1 MTQRDTAQSA
11 HNSIQL
17 QYYETRKRE
26 ANHRIMVNS
35 TPYIINQLDKLIDVG
50 GIEPGD
56 RVLDVGC
63 GMGKYTLPLAERGVD
78 VEGLELSGKLL
89 EELQAQ
95 TKDRTEIRTHQADL
109 LSPPPELMGKFDHV
123 IGFFVLHHLFDLKQ
137 AFASCARMLK
147 PGGKVLFLEPNP
159 YCPLFYLQ
167 ITLSPTMSWKAEHG
181 ILKLTPGRTKRV
193 LEEAGLSSPNLH
205 RFGILPPFLRN
216 RSGGAT
222 VENAFDRT
230 RYRGRNHQ
238 SLHCRAKHRRYFAGS
253 RAEFSFIYARE
264 GFNRGHSQSCYCIL
278 G

>member
-1 MTQRDTAQSA
+1 MTHRDTAQSE
-11 HNSIQL
+11 HNNIQL

-35 TPYIINQLDKLIDVG
+35 TPYVINQLEKLIEAG
-50 GIEPGD
+50 GIKPGD

-63 GMGKYTLPLAERGVD
+63 GMGKYTLPLAERGVH

-89 EELQAQ
+89 EVLQAQ
-95 TKDRTEIRTHQADL
+95 AQGRAEIPTHQADL
-109 LSPPPELMGKFDHV
+109 LSPPPELIGKFDHV

-137 AFASCARMLK
+137 AFAGCARMLK

-181 ILKLTPGRTKRV
+181 ILKLTPGRTQNM
-193 LEEAGLSSPNLH
+193 LTEAGLSNPSLH

-216 RSGGAT
+216 RSGGASMEKAFECIRPLNP
-222 VENAFDRT
+222 VAAFQLIGAELPREN
-230 RYRGRNHQ
+230 G
-238 SLHCRAKHRRYFAGS
+238 
-253 RAEFSFIYARE
+253 
-264 GFNRGHSQSCYCIL
+264 
-278 G
+278 